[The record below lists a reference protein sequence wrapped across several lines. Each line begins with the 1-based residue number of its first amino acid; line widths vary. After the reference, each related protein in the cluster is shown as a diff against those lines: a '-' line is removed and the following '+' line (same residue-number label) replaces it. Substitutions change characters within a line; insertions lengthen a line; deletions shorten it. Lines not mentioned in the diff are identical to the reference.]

1 MERRLRQPPEGRA
14 VSCPFSLPRIG
25 NTVPLFLRES
35 VWLPLERRLAG
46 GQQVQGQVGRESSE
60 GRRATGATRS
70 WFGSR
75 QRAAEGWAPC
85 SGDDP
90 GVDRSAALRRGS
102 RCSRE
107 LLPSPGGRTRPHC
120 ATCAARVCPGTTAAP
135 WARSPGSQGWR
146 PENAFP
152 QLTCH
157 HGQRHQR
164 EALERDGAGVRKK
177 PAPRADAGAGAGGPR
192 RRALQET
199 SRSALRATVTTDGAA
214 SVAPTGPKAAASP
227 SPSP

>member
-14 VSCPFSLPRIG
+14 VSCPFSLPQIG

-35 VWLPLERRLAG
+35 VWLPSERRLAG

-90 GVDRSAALRRGS
+90 GVHRSAALRRGS

-107 LLPSPGGRTRPHC
+107 LLPSPGGQDASTLRDVRGSRVSGHYCC
-120 ATCAARVCPGTTAAP
+120 ALGSFP
-135 WARSPGSQGWR
+135 WLAG
-146 PENAFP
+146 
-152 QLTCH
+152 L
-157 HGQRHQR
+157 
-164 EALERDGAGVRKK
+164 EA
-177 PAPRADAGAGAGGPR
+177 
-192 RRALQET
+192 
-199 SRSALRATVTTDGAA
+199 
-214 SVAPTGPKAAASP
+214 
-227 SPSP
+227 